1 MSQGPDSYDAAV
13 IGAGLAG
20 LAAALFAA
28 RAGLSV
34 VVCGAGGGL
43 DHSSGLIDLLAVHPL
58 EDGRVWSDPWAGLKA
73 LVRDCPDHPYARLD
87 PSEIEQALEVFGEFM
102 TDQGLPY
109 LHRAEGNSLVIT
121 PAGTIKPSYLI
132 PQTVWPGVEARLTK
146 APTLIVG
153 FTGLKG
159 FSAKQIQQG
168 LGDQW
173 PGLDR
178 ISLPFP
184 GKAGEL
190 YPEHLA
196 LALTEPETRQR
207 LAARLGRRANEVD
220 FIGFPAVLGL
230 KRPLEVI
237 AHLEELTGARVF
249 EIPTLPPSLAGARLR
264 AALSR
269 GLSARGV
276 RTFFGQKA
284 LAAERLG
291 DRGWRLG
298 LGTGRV
304 DREIRARGVILASG
318 RFLGQGLRADRR
330 SVREPLFDLPVSQ
343 PRARE
348 AWTGKEFFN
357 PAGHPIFSV
366 GLAVDD
372 RFRPLDTSG
381 RPAAEGLHAAGAILS
396 GNDWTRRK
404 CGGGL
409 ALASAWKA
417 AVCLAE
423 DLKGGRA

>member
-1 MSQGPDSYDAAV
+1 MNQAADSYDAAV

-58 EDGRVWSDPWAGLKA
+58 GDRQVWSDPWAGLKA
-73 LVRDCPDHPYARLD
+73 LVKDCPDHPYARLD
-87 PSEIEQALEVFGEFM
+87 RSEIESALEVFSDFM

-109 LHRAEGNSLVIT
+109 LHRAGNNSPVIT
-121 PAGTIKPSYLI
+121 PAGTTKPSYLI
-132 PQTVWPGVEARLTK
+132 PQTVWPGVEAHLTK

-159 FSAKQIQQG
+159 FSARQIQQG
-168 LGDQW
+168 FSDQW
-173 PGLDR
+173 PGLER

-196 LALTEPETRQR
+196 LALTEPERRHR
-207 LAARLGRRANEVD
+207 LVAALGKRVNEVD
-220 FIGFPAVLGL
+220 YIGFPAVLGL
-230 KRPLEVI
+230 NRPMDVI
-237 AHLEELTGARVF
+237 AHLEELTEARVF
-249 EIPTLPPSLAGARLR
+249 EIPTLPPSMAGARLR
-264 AALSR
+264 TAFGR
-269 GLSARGV
+269 GLKALGV
-276 RTFFGQKA
+276 DILSGRKA
-284 LAAERLG
+284 LAAEQQG

-298 LGTGRV
+298 LGFDRA

-330 SVREPLFDLPVSQ
+330 NVREPLFDLPVVQ
-343 PRARE
+343 PGARE

-357 PAGHPIFSV
+357 PIGHPIFSA

-372 RFRPLDTSG
+372 SFRPLDSSG

-404 CGGGL
+404 SGGGL

-417 AVCLAE
+417 AACLAE
-423 DLKGGRA
+423 HLKGGRA